1 MLKPRR
7 LQVAVVDDEAH
18 VRKALDRLMRGAGFE
33 VQTWKSGSDF
43 LGALPGHHLDCV
55 ILDLH
60 MPGLSGFDVLA
71 SLNTPETHLPAIMIT
86 GHDTPG
92 AEERA
97 RAAGASAYLR
107 KPVDATELI
116 EAIKRAVEPAP

>member
-1 MLKPRR
+1 MKARR

-18 VRKALDRLMRGAGFE
+18 VRKALDRLMRGAGYE
-33 VQTWKSGSDF
+33 VQTWNSGSDF
-43 LGALPGHHLDCV
+43 LGALHELHVDCV

-60 MPGLSGFDVLA
+60 MPGMSGFDVLA
-71 SLNTPETHLPAIMIT
+71 SLNTATPHLPAIVIT

-92 AEERA
+92 TEGRA

-107 KPVDATELI
+107 KPVDAMELI
-116 EAIKRAVEPAP
+116 EAIKSAVAPPSR